1 MRRGD
6 SLDFLASGVA
16 SGAASGLVKSIWD
29 SFGGRWVDTYWERH
43 RPEAQRRAREQ
54 AQAMLASL
62 VERLSLLDQ
71 EMTHQGKTIESL
83 GETLSEPD
91 FSAVLE
97 SAIIAAA
104 RTDDHDKHQLISRMI
119 AERLISPADDLRIL
133 VAPLV
138 VDAIPRLGKR
148 HLEQLALATLVYT
161 IRPLNLLRPL
171 STSWDQQEYRDW
183 WQAALSFYPE
193 VRPRA
198 LDMAHL
204 MSVPCAKVE
213 THNSDLAQTLT
224 IPGEKFQEEDT
235 FIRTFLKDTEEGR
248 RLEHAWNAGLGSL
261 TLTSVGMLIGTYVH
275 DLYTGVQTNLIVWS
289 IYPGLD
295 ELSLESND
303 RP

>member
-1 MRRGD
+1 M
-6 SLDFLASGVA
+6 DFLVSGVA
-16 SGAASGLVKSIWD
+16 SGAAGGLVKSMWD
-29 SFGGRWVDTYWERH
+29 SFGGRWVDAYWERH

-62 VERLSLLDQ
+62 AERLSLFEQ
-71 EMTHQGKTIESL
+71 EMTQQGKTIESL
-83 GETLSEPD
+83 DKTLSEPD

-104 RTDDHDKHQLISRMI
+104 RTDDHNKHQLISRMI
-119 AERLISPADDLRIL
+119 AERLIAPTDDLRIL

-148 HLEQLALATLVYT
+148 HLEQLALAALVST
-161 IRPLNLLRPL
+161 IRPLNLLQPL

-193 VRPRA
+193 VRLQA

-204 MSVPCAKVE
+204 MSVSCAVVE

-235 FIRTFLKDTEEGR
+235 FIRTFLQDTEEGR
-248 RLEHAWNAGLGSL
+248 RLEHAWNTGLGRL

-295 ELSLESND
+295 ELNIDHND
-303 RP
+303 KR